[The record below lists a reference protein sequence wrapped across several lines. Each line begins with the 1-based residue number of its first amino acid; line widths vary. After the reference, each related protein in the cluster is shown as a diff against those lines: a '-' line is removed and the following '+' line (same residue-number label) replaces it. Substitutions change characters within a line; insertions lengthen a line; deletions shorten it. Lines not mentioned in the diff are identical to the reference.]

1 MQDKWPRQPLII
13 MPNLPLA
20 WIAGYWVVV
29 TMLRGCGIA
38 VARPT
43 GDQVELALMLAVVWI
58 VASAVNQLLIYQN
71 VPIVG
76 ANRYKELAMANALVL
91 ICTIVL
97 AWGNP
102 AVLLFPRQRS
112 SLTAL
117 MLVLTLLVA
126 GLGDYFVAVTR
137 PRGGRLPLWLG
148 TGALALSSLAAPL
161 LFASDLAS
169 DQWLGWVLAGVL
181 VILIQAVAVWQLPH
195 LLAPVP
201 ARRSGL
207 YNLLVG
213 FVLAALFAS
222 FLLGVTTFAQLWIW
236 KVCSRLAICWGFSW
250 LTIADGTLVIA
261 ACQRYRG
268 DFRYGH
274 AAGYENWFVA
284 AGALCWVAV
293 MIVLVVLL

>member
-1 MQDKWPRQPLII
+1 MQEKWPRQPLII

-38 VARPT
+38 VTRPT

-58 VASAVNQLLIYQN
+58 VASAANQLLIYQN
-71 VPIVG
+71 VPPAG
-76 ANRYKELAMANALVL
+76 ARYYKYYKELAMVNALTL

-97 AWGNP
+97 AWGKP
-102 AVLLFPRQRS
+102 AVLLFPRQWS

-126 GLGDYFVAVTR
+126 GLGNYFVAVTR
-137 PRGGRLPLWLG
+137 VRGGCLPLWLG
-148 TGALALSSLAAPL
+148 SGALALSALAAPL
-161 LFASDLAS
+161 LFTNDQRLGWLLAS
-169 DQWLGWVLAGVL
+169 VL
-181 VILIQAVAVWQLPH
+181 VAAIQAGACWQLPR

-213 FVLAALFAS
+213 FTLAALFAS
-222 FLLGVTTFAQLWIW
+222 FLLGVTTLAQLWIW
-236 KVCSRLAICWGFSW
+236 AVRSRLAICWGASW
-250 LTIADGTLVIA
+250 LAIAGGSLVIA
-261 ACQRYRG
+261 ASQRYRG

-274 AAGYENWFVA
+274 AAGHENWFVA

>member
-1 MQDKWPRQPLII
+1 MQEKWPRQPLII

-29 TMLRGCGIA
+29 TMLRGCGLA
-38 VARPT
+38 VAHPT

-58 VASAVNQLLIYQN
+58 VASAANQLLIYQN
-71 VPIVG
+71 VPPAG
-76 ANRYKELAMANALVL
+76 ARHYKELAMANALAL

-97 AWGNP
+97 AWGKP
-102 AVLLFPRQRS
+102 AVILFPRQWS

-117 MLVLTLLVA
+117 MLALTLLVA

-137 PRGGRLPLWLG
+137 VRGGCLPLWLG
-148 TGALALSSLAAPL
+148 SGALALVALAAPL
-161 LFASDLAS
+161 LFAN
-169 DQWLGWVLAGVL
+169 DQRLGWLLAGVL
-181 VILIQAVAVWQLPH
+181 VAVIQAGACWQLPR

-213 FVLAALFAS
+213 FTLAALFAS
-222 FLLGVTTFAQLWIW
+222 FLLGVTTLAQLWRW
-236 KVCSRLAICWGFSW
+236 AVRSRLAICWGASW
-250 LTIADGTLVIA
+250 LAIAGGSLVIA
-261 ACQRYRG
+261 ACQRYQG

-274 AAGYENWFVA
+274 AAGHENWFVA
-284 AGALCWVAV
+284 AGALCWVLA
-293 MIVLVVLL
+293 LLALILAL